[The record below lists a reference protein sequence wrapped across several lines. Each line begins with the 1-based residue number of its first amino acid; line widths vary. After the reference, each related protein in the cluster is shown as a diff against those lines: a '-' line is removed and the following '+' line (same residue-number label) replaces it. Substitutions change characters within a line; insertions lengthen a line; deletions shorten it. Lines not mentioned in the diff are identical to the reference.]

1 MTGKLPSERNH
12 QDQQAVRF
20 QNSMELLHHFC
31 VSIPRYILLCYLVS
45 TMGDVFIPAQPDVLY
60 YGHRDDAIESVWLKR
75 TY

>member
-1 MTGKLPSERNH
+1 MK
-12 QDQQAVRF
+12 
-20 QNSMELLHHFC
+20 LLHHFC